1 MSDRPNVRTMSRS
14 RTVCVASY
22 RRTASS
28 VANVSSEFTR
38 QAPPPSLTAAALFRL
53 FYIEDRFLSSRE
65 QTGIEL
71 ACDRISIFWWQDLAR
86 GVFRGGHVPPPPIV
100 DWVDFLRKKRL
111 CWDCFLYQ
119 KYSVDLKYAKNA
131 LAAASDPAGGAHDA
145 PPRSPNRLERRTPP
159 PQFPSLSPPLAPRFS
174 RLRRST
180 TVPPNVKSWL
190 RPSI

>member
-1 MSDRPNVRTMSRS
+1 MSDRPNVRTMSRT

-53 FYIEDRFLSSRE
+53 FYIEHRFLSSRE

-71 ACDRISIFWWQDLAR
+71 ACDRISIFCWQDLAR
-86 GVFRGGHVPPPPIV
+86 GVFRGGHMCPLPQSSIE
-100 DWVDFLRKKRL
+100 WIFYGKNRL

-145 PPRSPNRLERRTPP
+145 PPDPLVGWRGGHPLSNPHPSPRLWRLDSRAFGA
-159 PQFPSLSPPLAPRFS
+159 QLLCSPPM
-174 RLRRST
+174 
-180 TVPPNVKSWL
+180 
-190 RPSI
+190 